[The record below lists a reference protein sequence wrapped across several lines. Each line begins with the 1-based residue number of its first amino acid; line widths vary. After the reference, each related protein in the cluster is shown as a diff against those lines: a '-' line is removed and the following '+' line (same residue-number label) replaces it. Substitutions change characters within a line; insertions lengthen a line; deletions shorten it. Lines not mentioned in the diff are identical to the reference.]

1 MNRYTKIISPA
12 GAYFT
17 KDFEKKKK
25 NLIKVREI
33 KEDTVRKFFING
45 DCEVLVYF
53 EETGKEILI
62 DFFSPEEEVKKYLG
76 PKFINR

>member
-1 MNRYTKIISPA
+1 MNRYTKVIRPIGS
-12 GAYFT
+12 YFT

-25 NLIKVREI
+25 DLIKVREI
-33 KEDTVRKFFING
+33 KESTVKKFFLNG

-62 DFFSPEEEVKKYLG
+62 DFFSSKEDIKKYLG
-76 PKFINR
+76 TSFINR